1 MAATGRGLKSAEVFA
16 AIKSVKNHEVQSH
29 NRSEMPSINA
39 VVSPSNER
47 IDSRR
52 VSTVDIDYVNDTL
65 QVTVQKICNAII
77 SFRLKLVHMLYLV
90 S

>member
-16 AIKSVKNHEVQSH
+16 AIKSVKNHEVQLR
-29 NRSEMPSINA
+29 NRSEIPINA

-77 SFRLKLVHMLYLV
+77 SCRLKLVHMLYLV